1 MKTLIFDLDDTLLWD
16 KKSITEALRATA
28 FDAEIRT
35 GVQAP
40 LLMETVQ
47 QTAPELYKNLSV
59 YDFTKTIGINAFEG
73 LWGHFDDIEHRRFQE
88 MSRLISSY
96 QKETWTRALAAH
108 GVHQPETGEWLKD
121 RFIMHRR
128 HLPYVYAD
136 TFEVLHTLKDD
147 YQLLMLTNGSP
158 SLQRLKLSLTPAL
171 VPFFDHIIISGE
183 FGVGKPDPAIFTHAL
198 RLAGAAPEDTLMIGD
213 NMNTDISGAKKAG
226 LNSAWINHDGSV
238 PDHEFRAEHE
248 LTALGDLL
256 PLLR

>member
-16 KKSITEALRATA
+16 KKSISEALRATA

-35 GVQAP
+35 GVKAP
-40 LLMETVQ
+40 LLVETVK

-96 QKETWTRALAAH
+96 QKETWTRALSAH
-108 GVHQPETGEWLKD
+108 GIHQPETGEWLKN

-128 HLPYVYAD
+128 HLPYVYSD
-136 TFEVLHTLKDD
+136 TFEVLHTLKDQ

-183 FGVGKPDPAIFTHAL
+183 FGVGKPDPSIFTHAL
-198 RLAGAAPEDTLMIGD
+198 RLAGSDPENTLMIGD
-213 NMNTDISGAKKAG
+213 NMNTDISGAKNAG
-226 LNSAWINHDGSV
+226 ISSAWINHDGSI
-238 PDHEFRAEHE
+238 PAHDFRADHELAS
-248 LTALGDLL
+248 LGEILHI
-256 PLLR
+256 LR